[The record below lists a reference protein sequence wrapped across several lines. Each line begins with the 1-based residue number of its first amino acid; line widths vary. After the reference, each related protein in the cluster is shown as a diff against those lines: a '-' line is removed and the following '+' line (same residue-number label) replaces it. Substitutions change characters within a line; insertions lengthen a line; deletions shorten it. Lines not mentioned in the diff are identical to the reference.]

1 MTQVV
6 MKPRIR
12 FSPPLV
18 ALAIAVICVI
28 LFVATNFGV
37 GKPHGETM
45 FSASTTGS
53 SADAAGATITPTRAP
68 SK

>member
-1 MTQVV
+1 MTRAV
-6 MKPRIR
+6 MKPRISC
-12 FSPPLV
+12 SPPLV

-37 GKPHGETM
+37 GKPHSETM